1 MALSFNYNSTSI
13 LIINHHSTAGSSRG
27 RSGSGNHEKEKNS
40 EEVWKMEMYKGR
52 KEGKIKRRNQGENCK
67 KSATF
72 KISHLRRSKPI
83 DDIL

>member
-1 MALSFNYNSTSI
+1 
-13 LIINHHSTAGSSRG
+13 
-27 RSGSGNHEKEKNS
+27 
-40 EEVWKMEMYKGR
+40 MEMYKGR

-83 DDIL
+83 DDIVNIKIRNSESEIFTRAFGVL